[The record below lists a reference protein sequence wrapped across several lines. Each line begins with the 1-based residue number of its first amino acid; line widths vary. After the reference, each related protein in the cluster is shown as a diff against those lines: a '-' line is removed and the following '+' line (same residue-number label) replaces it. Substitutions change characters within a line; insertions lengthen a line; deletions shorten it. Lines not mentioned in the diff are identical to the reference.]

1 MGHNMYN
8 KYTIM
13 IGIYRITSPSN
24 KTYVGQSID
33 IEKRFKQYKR
43 LACKRQPKLYNSFL
57 KYGVENHIFEILEEC
72 FLGELNVKEIL
83 WKQKYNT
90 VSEGLNCE
98 LFDIGQGP
106 RSFQVKDKISKSMT
120 GKAKT
125 KEHCQN
131 LSLAKR
137 GIPSSRKGKP
147 DLKQK
152 GKPKPGAGNKGQPKI
167 GAGPKKGNKI
177 FNIETGKIYNSI
189 KECMGFENI
198 LKKKMFLLLKD
209 PQSNYKYLN
218 KDYWKT
224 KN

>member
-1 MGHNMYN
+1 
-8 KYTIM
+8 M
-13 IGIYRITSPSN
+13 IGIYKITSPTN
-24 KTYVGQSID
+24 KIYVGQSIN

-43 LACKRQPKLYNSFL
+43 LDCKKQPKLYNSL
-57 KYGVENHIFEILEEC
+57 QKHGVDAHIFEILEEC
-72 FLGELNVKEIL
+72 SLDELNVKEVF

-90 VSEGLNCE
+90 ISEGLNCE

-106 RSFQVKDKISKSMT
+106 RSTHVKNKISKSML
-120 GKAKT
+120 GKTKTEEHCKNLSIAKT
-125 KEHCQN
+125 
-131 LSLAKR
+131 

-152 GKPKPGAGNKGQPKI
+152 GKPKPGAGGKGQPKV
-167 GAGPKKGNKI
+167 GAGPKRGNQI

-189 KECMGFENI
+189 KECMDFEI
-198 LKKKMFLLLKD
+198 ISKKKMFLLLKD

-218 KDYWKT
+218 KDYWKP